1 MRLLR
6 AQLHTG
12 ESGEGGGEG
21 GGEGEGGG
29 GGGGGGGEVGREL
42 LRCRSRGWR
51 PHQCDE
57 AVAAPPFLG
66 SPGPQL
72 DLPEDPQPV
81 HFFEPLV
88 DDDVL
93 QLIVTETNRC
103 RNRFRDLGRGVVG
116 NNTKATICIQAC
128 VHVQHTHTVH
138 AHTDNL

>member
-21 GGEGEGGG
+21 GGGGRGRGGG
-29 GGGGGGGEVGREL
+29 RARTATSSIPWLATTPE
-42 LRCRSRGWR
+42 S
-51 PHQCDE
+51 DE

-66 SPGPQL
+66 LPGPQL

-81 HFFEPLV
+81 HFFEQLM
-88 DDDVL
+88 DDDIL

-103 RNRFRDLGRGVVG
+103 RNSFRDLGRGREERNKSNYMHAG
-116 NNTKATICIQAC
+116 MCTCK
-128 VHVQHTHTVH
+128 THTYS
-138 AHTDNL
+138 TCTRR

>member
-21 GGEGEGGG
+21 GG
-29 GGGGGGGEVGREL
+29 GGGGGEVGREL
-42 LRCRSRGWR
+42 LRRRSRGWR

-93 QLIVTETNRC
+93 QLIVTETNR
-103 RNRFRDLGRGVVG
+103 FRDLGRGVVG